1 MALVTE
7 QADATGPMR
16 LDALPADV
24 ARPTYHRA
32 ALKSGIV
39 HLGVGAFARAHLALA
54 TEIALQRGGADGL
67 RWGLTG
73 VSLRDPATRDA
84 LAPQDNLYT
93 LAERDADANGR
104 PRETLRETL
113 RVIGAWRELLVAP
126 EDPAAVLA
134 RIAHADTAIVSLTIT
149 EKGYLADRQRH
160 LMGEHPDTEHDLR
173 HADAPRTAVGFI
185 ARGLALRRAA
195 GRGGIALISLD
206 NLPANGALLR
216 GLVLD
221 FAQRCDPA
229 LAAWIDAGCSFPS
242 SMVDRIV
249 PRTTDADR
257 DRIALRLGQR
267 DAWPVVAEPYF
278 EWALEDRFVAGRPD
292 WQHAGVH
299 FVEDVAPW
307 EKLKLRMVNGAHSS
321 LAYLGVLAGWPTVD
335 AAMTQPGLRAHLD
348 ALLRDEIEPTL
359 DAARSLPGLDL
370 AAYRRGLLAR
380 FGNPALAHRTQQI
393 AMDGSQKLPQRLL
406 DTVRDRLAA
415 GASID
420 RLALGVAAWLH
431 SLREVDE
438 AGAPQPLDD
447 PQAAALRA
455 LHASADALPDARSR
469 ATLMLGYAP
478 VFGDLAGCAEFIDA
492 VAAAWS
498 SLRRVGVLRTLQQRV

>member
-1 MALVTE
+1 MNLS
-7 QADATGPMR
+7 D
-16 LDALPADV
+16 LPADV
-24 ARPTYHRA
+24 ARPAYDRRRLRT
-32 ALKSGIV
+32 GIV
-39 HLGVGAFARAHLALA
+39 HLGAGAFARAHLGLA
-54 TEIALQRGGADGL
+54 TEIAIEAGGADAL
-67 RWGLTG
+67 AWGIAG

-84 LAPQDNLYT
+84 LAPQDGLYT
-93 LAERDADANGR
+93 LAERDADASGA
-104 PRETLRETL
+104 PRSTL
-113 RVIGAWRELLVAP
+113 RVIGAWREFLVAP

-134 RIAHADTAIVSLTIT
+134 RIAHVDTRIVSLTVT
-149 EKGYLADRQRH
+149 EKGYLADPQRRQRF
-160 LMGEHPDTEHDLR
+160 E
-173 HADAPRTAVGFI
+173 HADVANDLANAAAPRTAVGFI
-185 ARGLALRRAA
+185 AHGLALRRA
-195 GRGGIALISLD
+195 RGLPGLTLMSLD

-216 GLVLD
+216 GLVLE
-221 FAQRCDPA
+221 FARRVDAA
-229 LAAWIDAGCSFPS
+229 LARWIDANCSFPS

-257 DRIALRLGQR
+257 ADIAKRLGR
-267 DAWPVVAEPYF
+267 PDGWPVVAEPYF
-278 EWALEDRFVAGRPD
+278 EWALEDRFVAGRPE
-292 WQHAGVH
+292 WERAGVR
-299 FVEDVAPW
+299 FVADAAAW

-321 LAYLGVLAGWPTVD
+321 LAYLGLMAGWPTVD
-335 AAMTQPGLRAHLD
+335 VALHEPALRAYLE
-348 ALLRDEIEPTL
+348 ALLRDEVEPTL
-359 DAARSLPGLDL
+359 SAAHALPGLDL
-370 AAYRRGLLAR
+370 AHYRADLLAR
-380 FGNPALAHRTQQI
+380 FANPALAHRTRQI

-415 GASID
+415 GACID

-455 LHASADALPDARSR
+455 LHASADALPDERSR

-478 VFGDLAGCAEFIDA
+478 VFGDLAGRAEFIDA

>member
-1 MALVTE
+1 
-7 QADATGPMR
+7 MR
-16 LDALPADV
+16 LDSLPAHV
-24 ARPTYHRA
+24 VRPTYDRRS
-32 ALKSGIV
+32 LRTGIV
-39 HLGVGAFARAHLALA
+39 HLGTGAFARAHLALA
-54 TEIALQRGGADGL
+54 TEIAVQRGGAGSL
-67 RWGLTG
+67 RWGLSG

-93 LAERDADANGR
+93 LAERDADADGR

-126 EDPAAVLA
+126 EDPSAVLA
-134 RIAHADTAIVSLTIT
+134 RIANADTAIVSLTIT

-160 LMGEHPDTEHDLR
+160 LMGEHPDIEHDLR

-185 ARGLALRRAA
+185 AGGLALRRAA
-195 GRGGIALISLD
+195 GRGGITLMSLD

-335 AAMTQPGLRAHLD
+335 AAMAQPGLRAHLE

-406 DTVRDRLAA
+406 DSVRDRLAA
-415 GASID
+415 GAPVP
-420 RLALGVAAWLH
+420 RLALGIAAWLH
-431 SLREVDE
+431 SLRGVDE
-438 AGAPQPLDD
+438 QGCGFSIDD
-447 PQAAALRA
+447 PL
-455 LHASADALPDARSR
+455 ADALKALHGEAEALDGERARAEHFASF
-469 ATLMLGYAP
+469 AP
-478 VFGDLAGCAEFIDA
+478 VFGDLGACEAFIDA
-492 VAAAWS
+492 LAPALAA
-498 SLRRVGVLRTLQQRV
+498 LRRHGVVETLRRSPVPAH